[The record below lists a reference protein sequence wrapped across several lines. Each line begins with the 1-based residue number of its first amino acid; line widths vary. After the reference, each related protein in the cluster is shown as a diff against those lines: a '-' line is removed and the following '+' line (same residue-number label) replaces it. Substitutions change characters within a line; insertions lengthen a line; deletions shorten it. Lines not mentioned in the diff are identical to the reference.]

1 VPLLVLLGWVSR
13 RQAMPAFIVLYA
25 GDVLWGSLF
34 YVLFIWSLPRAA
46 STWVWLMAVLTTE
59 LIEFSQRYRAPWIE
73 AIRHTMLGGLLLGHV
88 FLWSDVACVAIGA
101 TLAALLDLTLGSRH
115 LTRLDQLQMA
125 DLDQRESRHATR
137 RRTGGTGAWLPC
149 LKGQSTLRCRRD
161 LLKKCL
167 LVAGKPRVG
176 DK

>member
-13 RQAMPAFIVLYA
+13 RQAMPTFIVLYA

-101 TLAALLDLTLGSRH
+101 TLAALLDLTLRSRH
-115 LTRLDQLQMA
+115 RNT
-125 DLDQRESRHATR
+125 T
-137 RRTGGTGAWLPC
+137 
-149 LKGQSTLRCRRD
+149 
-161 LLKKCL
+161 
-167 LVAGKPRVG
+167 
-176 DK
+176 